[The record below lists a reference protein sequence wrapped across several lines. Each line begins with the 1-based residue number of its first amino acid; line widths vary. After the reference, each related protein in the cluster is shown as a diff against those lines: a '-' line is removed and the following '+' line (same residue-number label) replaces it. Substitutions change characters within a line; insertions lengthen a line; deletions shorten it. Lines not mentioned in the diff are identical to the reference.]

1 MFAGHFGGGVS
12 DFPFL
17 QKKTHTHPCF
27 RIGRL
32 PTHQPVASTRER
44 NRRPWPLG
52 RWSCHCHPSPTH
64 RRPLSVPP
72 PGGNC
77 RIPDSPRKKRKKT
90 NNKKNVKKKLKKA
103 PKVRTPM
110 NRNLILKKNVN
121 CFTYLRL
128 WDSVKFIASSSF
140 TNLCRGMSPV
150 KIPIKKS
157 RPLGGWMFQHVSTLW
172 KGPC

>member
-1 MFAGHFGGGVS
+1 MFPYRETSEATNPSRRLGNGIGGLDLLEGDLAIAIRVQHIEGL
-12 DFPFL
+12 FL
-17 QKKTHTHPCF
+17 FLHLEETVGSRTHHEKK
-27 RIGRL
+27 
-32 PTHQPVASTRER
+32 E
-44 NRRPWPLG
+44 
-52 RWSCHCHPSPTH
+52 
-64 RRPLSVPP
+64 
-72 PGGNC
+72 
-77 RIPDSPRKKRKKT
+77 KKT

-150 KIPIKKS
+150 KIPIKK
-157 RPLGGWMFQHVSTLW
+157 
-172 KGPC
+172 